1 MKTRCLLIDDE
12 PLSIKL
18 IKGYVEE
25 LDDFIVAGEAKN
37 ALDALKIIENDSIDL
52 LFLDINMPRISGLDL
67 IRSMQYPP
75 KVIII
80 SAHKEYAIDGF
91 DLNVV
96 DFLLKPVS
104 FDRFLKAVNKYKS
117 IINKDI
123 IKTKAQ
129 ESIHT
134 DNILSLKDNKKV
146 YNINMDEII
155 YIESMREYVKFY
167 TDSGNVLIKCALSK
181 LDEGL
186 PDDRF
191 IRIHKSFIVAIK
203 KIKIFSATFV
213 EIADKRIPIGRNF
226 KSSAIRKLNNQ
237 GHYIE

>member
-1 MKTRCLLIDDE
+1 MKTKCLLVDDE

-25 LDDFIVAGEAKN
+25 LDDLLVTGEARN
-37 ALDALKIIENDSIDL
+37 ALDAMKIMEHENIDL

-91 DLNVV
+91 DLDVV

-117 IINKDI
+117 IVNKDI
-123 IKTKAQ
+123 IKTKVQ
-129 ESIHT
+129 ESTHS

-167 TDSGNVLIKCALSK
+167 TESGNILIKCALSK

-186 PDDRF
+186 PSDRF
-191 IRIHKSFIVAIK
+191 MRIHKSFIVALK
-203 KIKIFSATFV
+203 KIKVFSATSV
-213 EIADKRIPIGRNF
+213 EIKDKKIPIGRNF
-226 KSSAIRKLNNQ
+226 KSMVIKKLNKQ
-237 GHYIE
+237 GQFIE